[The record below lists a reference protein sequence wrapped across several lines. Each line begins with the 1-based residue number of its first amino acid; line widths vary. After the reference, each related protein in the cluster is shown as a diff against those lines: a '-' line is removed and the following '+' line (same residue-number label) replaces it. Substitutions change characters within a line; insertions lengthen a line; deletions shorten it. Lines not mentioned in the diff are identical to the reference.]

1 MGWRA
6 ADGGLQMVRKIVAG
20 LVLVLLVYL
29 GWNWYKVRSDKTRL
43 DSGEF
48 TCQGCL
54 EGEAKARYLS
64 DNAGETPAS
73 SSDRK
78 PTSASFAAQQTNMGI
93 TPAAPASI
101 APMLAPLNP
110 TDSTG
115 TSSMVAPPS
124 TLTLPTSD
132 TGSNIAAAAPT
143 NIAQS
148 SSRNMDA
155 PPAADS
161 ASPNPQNNA
170 HFRGA
175 GSFEWYRQGN
185 ITWRVDTTT
194 GHSCIVYATMEEWRK
209 QIVLN
214 HGCGRNV

>member
-1 MGWRA
+1 
-6 ADGGLQMVRKIVAG
+6 MVRKIVAG
-20 LVLVLLVYL
+20 LVLVLLAYL
-29 GWNWYKVRSDKTRL
+29 GWNWNKVRSDKTRL

-64 DNAGETPAS
+64 ENAGETPAGS
-73 SSDRK
+73 SEPKSV
-78 PTSASFAAQQTNMGI
+78 SASFAAQRTIMG
-93 TPAAPASI
+93 TTAAAPATI

-110 TDSTG
+110 TDSAG
-115 TSSMVAPPS
+115 ISSMVAPPS
-124 TLTLPTSD
+124 TFTVATSD
-132 TGSNIAAAAPT
+132 TGSNIAAAAPAPT
-143 NIAQS
+143 SIAQS
-148 SSRNMDA
+148 SSSNMDA
-155 PPAADS
+155 APAADS
-161 ASPNPQNNA
+161 ASPNPQNNV

-194 GHSCIVYATMEEWRK
+194 GQSCIVYATMEEWRK
-209 QIVLN
+209 QIVLK

>member
-1 MGWRA
+1 
-6 ADGGLQMVRKIVAG
+6 MVRKIIAG

-29 GWNWYKVRSDKTRL
+29 GWTWSKGRAGKAKLN
-43 DSGEF
+43 SGDF

-54 EGEAKARYLS
+54 EGEAKARYLRE
-64 DNAGETPAS
+64 NAGET
-73 SSDRK
+73 SDGSGERQS
-78 PTSASFAAQQTNMGI
+78 TSASVAAQQPITS
-93 TPAAPASI
+93 TPAAAPVFGPPSSAS
-101 APMLAPLNP
+101 L
-110 TDSTG
+110 TG
-115 TSSMVAPPS
+115 ISSMIVPQNTFNVPA
-124 TLTLPTSD
+124 SD
-132 TGSNIAAAAPT
+132 TGSTVAAAPT
-143 NIAQS
+143 NILQS
-148 SSRNMDA
+148 SLRNMDA

-161 ASPNPQNNA
+161 VSPNPQNDV

-194 GHSCIVYATMEEWRK
+194 GHSCIIYATMEEWRK